1 MLKREESKMRIAYI
15 DAVKDVYL
23 HYSDWQKDPEGGLS
37 KTKKLLGHRKL
48 LRNYEKQIKQYGKV
62 RYYYFL

>member
-1 MLKREESKMRIAYI
+1 MLTREESLMRIAYI

-23 HYSDWQKDPEGGLS
+23 YYSDWQKDPEGGLL
-37 KTKKLLGHRKL
+37 KTKKLLGHSKL
-48 LRNYEKQIKQYGKV
+48 LRNYEQQIKRYGKV

>member
-1 MLKREESKMRIAYI
+1 MLTREESLMRANYVES
-15 DAVKDVYL
+15 VKQAYL

-37 KTKKLLGHRKL
+37 KTKKLLGHSKL